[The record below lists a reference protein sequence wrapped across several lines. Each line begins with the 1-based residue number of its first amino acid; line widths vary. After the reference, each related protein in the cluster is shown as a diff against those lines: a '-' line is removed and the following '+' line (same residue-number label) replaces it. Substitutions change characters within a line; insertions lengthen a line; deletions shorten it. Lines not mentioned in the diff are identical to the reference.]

1 MEHLSIQASSPK
13 YVQLAENLRRMIA
26 QGELKPGTRLPSFS
40 EMKQLFDA
48 TQRTV
53 EKAHDLLEE
62 DGLIRRETGR
72 GAFVC
77 DPADTVK
84 APTNHILKVGMVVPP
99 DILHSGLSGY
109 LRGLLAGLTQ
119 QHPGQKEIEVRLL
132 LADEF
137 YNGVG
142 RLHYAAALQD
152 GSIDALVMTLYELS
166 SADLKLLKACRL
178 PIAFAGLACPDA
190 RWPLV
195 RSDLASGVETLVD
208 FLCRQS
214 QTDIGLLLGGRK
226 GRTSAA
232 FLAGAASVLA
242 QHGLLDGLA
251 ARTAY
256 LSQDYIE
263 NLRDRLRIPGM
274 VRQLVEAGAKAIVC
288 ADDEMAIGAISAL
301 EEMGLS
307 VPGDVVVT
315 GANDTALS
323 PDFLPLTTL
332 RLPLEAMGNAI
343 RDRIWQQIQGGT
355 NLPPVIAFKPELIV
369 RESAPSHENMPLTCR

>member
-1 MEHLSIQASSPK
+1 MEHLSSQASSPK

-26 QGELKPGTRLPSFS
+26 QGKLKPGDRLPSFS
-40 EMKQLFDA
+40 EMKQQFDA

-62 DGLIRRETGR
+62 DGLIRREAGR

-77 DPADTVK
+77 DPAEKVN
-84 APTNHILKVGMVVPP
+84 APVNHILKVGMVVPP
-99 DILHSGLSGY
+99 DILHSGLSEY
-109 LRGLLAGLTQ
+109 LRGLLSGLTR

-137 YNGVG
+137 YSGVG
-142 RLHYAAALQD
+142 RLHYAAALED
-152 GSIDALVMTLYELS
+152 RSIDALVMTLYELS
-166 SADLKLLKACRL
+166 PTDLKLLKACRL
-178 PIAFAGLACPDA
+178 PIVFAGLACPDSQ
-190 RWPLV
+190 WPLV
-195 RSDLASGVETLVD
+195 RSDLSSGVETLVN
-208 FLCRQS
+208 FLCHQGQS
-214 QTDIGLLLGGRK
+214 DIGLLLGGRK

-242 QHGLLDGLA
+242 QHGLLDSLA

-274 VRQLVEAGAKAIVC
+274 VRQLVEAGAKAIIC

-307 VPGDVVVT
+307 VPADIVVT
-315 GANDTALS
+315 GANDTSLS

-343 RDRIWQQIQGGT
+343 RDRIWQQIQGET
-355 NLPPVIAFKPELIV
+355 NLPPVIAFKPELII
-369 RESAPSHENMPLTCR
+369 RESAPSLENMPLAYR